1 MDDNRKIRMGCV
13 SSRAKVYVVKDV
25 PKDVRIRIDNV
36 SNPMY
41 EPNLGDTGKKLKS
54 CLVKRE
60 IEKEDSDKSEEDEY
74 QKEID
79 KKILELLETQ
89 ICEPRVR
96 NHLKDAD
103 VYFYLKTPHW
113 GFQ

>member
-1 MDDNRKIRMGCV
+1 MDDNRKIRMGCG

-25 PKDVRIRIDNV
+25 PKDIPKDIPKDVRIRIDNV
-36 SNPMY
+36 SNPIY

-60 IEKEDSDKSEEDEY
+60 IEKEDSDKSEQSKETEEDEY

-79 KKILELLETQ
+79 KKIFEMLETQ

-96 NHLKDAD
+96 NI
-103 VYFYLKTPHW
+103 
-113 GFQ
+113 